1 MLKNKKI
8 KKFKECGQWGYICRV
23 SLKKKKEG
31 RSMNIVKESPL
42 GPDALQKTPFAAA
55 NPNLTP
61 HEVQKIKMRT
71 K

>member
-1 MLKNKKI
+1 
-8 KKFKECGQWGYICRV
+8 
-23 SLKKKKEG
+23 
-31 RSMNIVKESPL
+31 MNIVKESPL